1 MSNINIIVAE
11 AGKLGI
17 NTDIFETNVLN
28 LSVVIGVLIFYGRV
42 ALADLINSRKDLILK
57 NLQDAD
63 SKFRQAEENLLFAQK
78 NFEIAQLKAKE
89 IRDQSSVV
97 SKQTYK
103 NLLNVVDEDIK
114 RLKISNLSFIK
125 FEEEK
130 SISEVCHKLSLSAL
144 SKSIDNLNN
153 RLNSILEKRIISQN
167 IDKLSVKFLTCN

>member
-1 MSNINIIVAE
+1 
-11 AGKLGI
+11 
-17 NTDIFETNVLN
+17 
-28 LSVVIGVLIFYGRV
+28 
-42 ALADLINSRKDLILK
+42 
-57 NLQDAD
+57 
-63 SKFRQAEENLLFAQK
+63 LLFAQK

-130 SISEVCHKLSLSAL
+130 SISEVVYILIFFHF
-144 SKSIDNLNN
+144 SKTFRSF
-153 RLNSILEKRIISQN
+153 S
-167 IDKLSVKFLTCN
+167 F